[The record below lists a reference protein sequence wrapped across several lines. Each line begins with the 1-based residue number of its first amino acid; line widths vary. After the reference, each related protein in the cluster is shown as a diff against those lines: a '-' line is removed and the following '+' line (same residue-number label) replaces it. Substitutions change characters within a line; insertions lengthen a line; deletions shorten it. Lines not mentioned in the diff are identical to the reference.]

1 MCRNLLFY
9 FSSRMRKADGTEATL
24 TKHSVEMESDIKEW
38 KPLEPKELV
47 DWEPGEKE
55 ITDPRET
62 VAVLLKLSNYEQ
74 TPEEWFAEN
83 WYEVLKNKDWEVR
96 LFCVNSW
103 GIDTDPVK
111 RCIQILYGN
120 KYAYLKKWEFELY
133 WPVDIKRYVRKLATP
148 YGYITIPI
156 ITVDN
161 TAVLFDSHWC
171 LTDGEKSTYEL
182 YNNKTYDYDAMEL
195 EKKIMSD
202 LILYSTLGQKDMDQ
216 SKGIFD
222 KIKKECENTGVLRKI
237 TFKDGLFVLDFDW
250 RIWFDTAK
258 QEKPMVFPPFTIKID
273 FARKNLSLSWWH
285 PHRWQGGFCLGGEL
299 TKIRDRCFKEKDI
312 YGLVMWMV
320 QFWQE
325 WNSSDVGH
333 WDRHPWRCIINA
345 WNDWTFSGIDD
356 LPVSKA
362 EIIFTVMEAS
372 ITYVLDNNWL
382 SNPLKEL
389 LMENEWFRKQFKERV
404 SLGNR
409 KTIIDTL
416 LTETQKK
423 KDFIKELLED

>member
-1 MCRNLLFY
+1 
-9 FSSRMRKADGTEATL
+9 MRKADGTEATL
-24 TKHSVEMESDIKEW
+24 TKHTVEMASDIKEW

-47 DWEPGEKE
+47 DREPGEKE

-62 VAVLLKLSNYEQ
+62 VSVLLKLSNYKED
-74 TPEEWFAEN
+74 PEDWFSSQ
-83 WYEVLKNKDWEVR
+83 WYDVLKKKDGSVFLYSRDIWSVE
-96 LFCVNSW
+96 
-103 GIDTDPVK
+103 TDIVK
-111 RCIQILYGN
+111 RCMQILYWG

-171 LTDGEKSTYEL
+171 LSEWERATYEL
-182 YNNKTYDYDAMEL
+182 YNNKTYDYDKMEL
-195 EKKIMSD
+195 EKKIMGD
-202 LILYSTLGQKDMDQ
+202 LILYSTLWTKDMEQ
-216 SKGIFD
+216 SRSVFD

-237 TFKDGLFVLDFDW
+237 TFKDWVFTLDFDW
-250 RIWFDTAK
+250 RIWFDTANH
-258 QEKPMVFPPFTIKID
+258 ERPMVFPPFTVKID
-273 FARKNLSLSWWH
+273 FVRKSLWLSGWH
-285 PHRWQGGFCLGGEL
+285 PHRWQGGFCLGWEL
-299 TKIRDRCFKEKDI
+299 TKIRDRCFRDKDI

-333 WDRHPWRCIINA
+333 WDRHPWRCIMNA
-345 WNDWTFSGIDD
+345 WNDWAFSSIDN

-362 EIIFTVMEAS
+362 EILFTVMEAS
-372 ITYVLDNNWL
+372 ITYVLDNTWL
-382 SNPLKEL
+382 SQPLKDL
-389 LMENEWFRKQFKERV
+389 LLESEWFRKQFKERV
-404 SLGNR
+404 SHSNR
-409 KTIIDTL
+409 ETIIETL
-416 LTETQKK
+416 LSDSDKK

>member
-1 MCRNLLFY
+1 
-9 FSSRMRKADGTEATL
+9 MRKADGTEATL

-103 GIDTDPVK
+103 GIETDPVK

-133 WPVDIKRYVRKLATP
+133 GPVDIKRYVRKLATP

-202 LILYSTLGQKDMDQ
+202 LILYSTLGQKDMEQ
-216 SKGIFD
+216 SKGIFE
-222 KIKKECENTGVLRKI
+222 KIKKECENTGVLKKI
-237 TFKDGLFVLDFDW
+237 TFKDGIFTLDFDW

-258 QEKPMVFPPFTIKID
+258 KEKPMVFPPFTVKID
-273 FARKNLSLSWWH
+273 FVRKNLSLNWWH

-299 TKIRDRCFKEKDI
+299 TKIRDNCFKNKDI
-312 YGLVMWMV
+312 YWLVMWMV

-325 WNSSDVGH
+325 WNSTDVGH
-333 WDRHPWRCIINA
+333 WDRHPWRCIINT
-345 WNDWTFSGIDD
+345 WNDWLFSGIDD

-362 EIIFTVMEAS
+362 EIIFTVLEAS
-372 ITYVLDNNWL
+372 ITYVLDNTWL

-404 SLGNR
+404 SLSNR

-416 LTETQKK
+416 LTDTQKK
-423 KDFIKELLED
+423 KTFIKELLED